1 MLIDGDNNIQVNL
14 EGQTLLF
21 TDSGRRIVLRVEKD
35 KVIQASILQNL
46 LEIIAGSSITY
57 IVTPLRKVRYI

>member
-57 IVTPLRKVRYI
+57 IVTPPRKGRYI